1 MLINAMVVVPVQPGH
16 PIIVQGDQGDNFY
29 IVESGT
35 FSAILAGKKVK
46 EYGRGH
52 FFGELAL
59 AYNKPRAATIRA
71 ESQAVVMSLDRDT
84 FRYVLQHSAS
94 NRIKEV
100 RGALQ
105 KVQLLQELT
114 PPDITRIAEI
124 VETVPYRAGA
134 KILTKGDTGKLF
146 FLIKAGTVQVS
157 NIGVNF
163 GENTLGPG
171 DYFGEQ
177 ALMNNSVREAD
188 VFAKTDVQLMVLDR
202 DNFVS
207 ILGPLKDLL
216 SHNANMRVLGT
227 VSIFKNLTSNEKNR
241 LYKSFGVEVFE
252 QGRTIVT
259 EGEKGNK
266 FYILKEG
273 EAKVLAG
280 GMEITRLGK
289 GQHFGEMALLTEGD
303 VRKATIVA
311 IRDCQCL
318 TLDRATFSKMVSI
331 QELLSRE
338 TREKNKEITTKLAVE
353 GATNIK
359 FADLKQLAVLGS
371 GTFGRVTLVQDKTSK
386 AVYALKQL
394 LKSEVVAHKQQLNV
408 MNEKNVMIQC
418 KHPFILRLFQT
429 FKDPKKLYMLLE
441 FVQGGELF
449 SVLHPAHPPRGVDGV
464 PDHAAK
470 FYAAG
475 VILGLDHMHNKDIA
489 YRDMK
494 PENCLIDR
502 LGYPKLVDF
511 GFAKIIETKS
521 FTLCGTPEYLA
532 PELVLGRGHTKAVDY
547 WALGI
552 LLYEMQAGYS
562 PFSDPQ
568 GMDQVVICKNIVK
581 GNLTFDK
588 GFNADC
594 RVRCLALPCLRCLFP
609 TCSTSYHP
617 CR

>member
-1 MLINAMVVVPVQPGH
+1 MQVVPVQAGH
-16 PIIVQGDQGDNFY
+16 PIIVQGDAGDNFY
-29 IVESGT
+29 IVESGN
-35 FSAILAGKKVK
+35 FSASLHGRKVK
-46 EYGRGH
+46 DYARGN

-59 AYNKPRAATIRA
+59 AYDRPRAATVKA
-71 ESQAVVMSLDRDT
+71 DTLGVVFSLDRDT
-84 FRYVLQHSAS
+84 FRYILQHSS
-94 NRIKEV
+94 TNRQKEV
-100 RGALQ
+100 RAALS
-105 KVQLLQELT
+105 KVTLLQELT
-114 PPDITRIAEI
+114 PPELTKIAEI
-124 VETVPYRAGA
+124 VETVPYKAGA
-134 KILTKGDTGKLF
+134 KILQKGDPGKVF
-146 FLIKAGTVQVS
+146 FMIKSGNVKVS
-157 NIGVNF
+157 NIGSNF

-177 ALMNNSVREAD
+177 ALLNNSPREAD
-188 VFAKTDVQLMVLDR
+188 VFAISDLQLLVLDR
-202 DNFVS
+202 DNFNA
-207 ILGPLKDLL
+207 ILGPLRDVLD
-216 SHNANMRVLGT
+216 HNANMRVLGT
-227 VSIFKNLTSNEKNR
+227 VSIFKNLSSNEKTK
-241 LYKSFGVEVFE
+241 LYKSFGYEIFE
-252 QGRTIVT
+252 QGRSIVT

-266 FYILKEG
+266 FYILKDG

-280 GMEITRLGK
+280 GSEITRLGK
-289 GQHFGEMALLTEGD
+289 GQHFGEMALLTDGD

-318 TLDRATFSKMVSI
+318 TLDRSTFSKMVSI

-338 TREKNKEITTKLAVE
+338 TKEKTKEITTKLAVE
-353 GATNIK
+353 GATNLK
-359 FADLKQLAVLGS
+359 FSDLKQLAVLGS
-371 GTFGRVTLVQDKTSK
+371 GTFGRVTLVQDKATK
-386 AVYALKQL
+386 GVYALKQL
-394 LKSEVVAHKQQLNV
+394 LKSEVVEHKQQVNV

-418 KHPFILRLFQT
+418 KHPFVLRLFQT

-475 VILGLDHMHNKDIA
+475 VILALEHLHNKDIA

-494 PENCLIDR
+494 PENCLIDK

-511 GFAKIIETKS
+511 GFAKIIESKS

-552 LLYEMQAGYS
+552 LLFEMQAGYS
-562 PFSDPQ
+562 PFSDPH

-581 GNLTFDK
+581 GNLNFEK

-594 RVRCLALPCLRCLFP
+594 KV
-609 TCSTSYHP
+609 SE
-617 CR
+617 